1 MVDFRLILHIY
12 PFGNLVIIR
21 PDESIISSLLGR
33 LETHSTISH
42 FSELLN
48 SYRTMLNIRLRRL
61 LNMADVMAMLSQMR
75 SASGD
80 MDTIGLPDHVILEF
94 ASLDDKLVQA
104 VQEAAEKQSQ
114 YSSEHLMMS
123 EEELVTIL
131 QDDYVNFYAPAT
143 VNPYVAIAGRGP
155 WIVTS
160 HGAVLHDNGGYGML
174 GGGHGPS
181 EIISAMS
188 ENHVMANVM
197 TPSFSQAR
205 MAAALKKELGHTRG
219 SCPFSKFICMNSGS
233 ESMTV
238 AMRIC
243 DINTKK
249 MTDQGGRH
257 EGKPVMLMAIER
269 AFHGRTDRPA
279 QISHSCKASYDKNLK
294 TFAERDNLILVPS
307 NNVEALQAAF
317 AHADENGYFIE
328 SMSIE
333 PVQGEGNPG
342 QCIERDFYD
351 EARRLTNE
359 HGSML
364 IVDSIQA
371 GIRGQGTL
379 SVVDYEGFQD
389 AEAPDLE
396 TWSKA
401 LNAGQYPLSV
411 LGLNERAAE
420 LYVVGIYGNT
430 MTTNPRAL
438 ETAVAVLETI
448 TPELRKNIRDRGDE
462 FVDKLNALA
471 EELPGTIIKVQGTG
485 LLISAELEPSIL
497 TVVGFDEV
505 EVWCRKH
512 GLGVIH
518 GGVNALRYT
527 PHFNITSEEV
537 DLVIDITR
545 QSIKHFT
552 Q

>member
-1 MVDFRLILHIY
+1 
-12 PFGNLVIIR
+12 
-21 PDESIISSLLGR
+21 
-33 LETHSTISH
+33 
-42 FSELLN
+42 
-48 SYRTMLNIRLRRL
+48 
-61 LNMADVMAMLSQMR
+61 MADVMALLTQMR
-75 SASGD
+75 GASGEAE
-80 MDTIGLPDHVILEF
+80 TIGLPDNVILDFSSRDNTLIQAITEAF
-94 ASLDDKLVQA
+94 DKQNQL
-104 VQEAAEKQSQ
+104 
-114 YSSEHLMMS
+114 SSEDLMKNESDLVKHL
-123 EEELVTIL
+123 
-131 QDDYVNFYAPAT
+131 QADYVNFYAPAT

-205 MAAALKKELGHTRG
+205 MATALRKELGHTRG
-219 SCPFSKFICMNSGS
+219 GCPFSKFICMNSGS

-243 DINTKK
+243 DVNTKK
-249 MTDQGGRH
+249 MTETGARH
-257 EGKPVMLMAIER
+257 EGKKVMLLAIER

-294 TFAERDNLILVPS
+294 TFSERDNLILVPS
-307 NNVEALQAAF
+307 NNINALNAAF
-317 AHADENGYFIE
+317 TDAEEKGYFIE

-342 QCIERDFYD
+342 QCIDRDFYD

-364 IVDSIQA
+364 IIDSIQA

-411 LGLNERAAE
+411 LGLNERAAN

-438 ETAVAVLETI
+438 ETAVAVLEKI
-448 TPELRKNIRDRGDE
+448 TPELRQNIRDRGVE
-462 FVDKLNALA
+462 FVTKLNALSK
-471 EELPGTIIKVQGTG
+471 ELPGTIIKVQGTG

-505 EVWCRKH
+505 EVWCRKN

-545 QSIKHFT
+545 RAIIQFT

>member
-1 MVDFRLILHIY
+1 
-12 PFGNLVIIR
+12 
-21 PDESIISSLLGR
+21 
-33 LETHSTISH
+33 
-42 FSELLN
+42 
-48 SYRTMLNIRLRRL
+48 
-61 LNMADVMAMLSQMR
+61 MADVMALLEQMR
-75 SASGD
+75 NASGAPE
-80 MDTIGLPDHVILEF
+80 TVGLPDDVISRFVEIDNTLTQAIEE
-94 ASLDDKLVQA
+94 ASV
-104 VQEAAEKQSQ
+104 KQKQLSDTD
-114 YSSEHLMMS
+114 LMMNES
-123 EEELVTIL
+123 ELVEKL
-131 QDDYVNFYAPAT
+131 QHDFVNFYAPAT

-181 EIISAMS
+181 EIISVMS

-205 MAAALKKELGHTRG
+205 MAAALRKELGHTRG

-243 DINTKK
+243 DVNSKI
-249 MTDQGGRH
+249 MTGAGGRH
-257 EGKPVMLMAIER
+257 EGKPVKLLAIER

-279 QISHSCKASYDKNLK
+279 QISHSCKGTYDKNLK
-294 TFAERDNLILVPS
+294 TFSERDNLILVPS
-307 NNVEALQAAF
+307 NDVNALRDAF
-317 AHADENGYFIE
+317 SDAKEKGYFIE

-351 EARRLTNE
+351 EARKLTKEN
-359 HGSML
+359 GSML
-364 IVDSIQA
+364 IIDSIQA

-379 SVVDYEGFQD
+379 SIVDYEGFQD

-411 LGLNERAAE
+411 LGLNDRAAE

-448 TPELRKNIRDRGDE
+448 TPELRQNIRERGIE
-462 FVDKLNALA
+462 FVEKLNALS
-471 EELPGTIIKVQGTG
+471 EELPGTITKVQGTG

-505 EVWCRKH
+505 EVWCRKN

-518 GGVNALRYT
+518 GGMNALRYT
-527 PHFNITSEEV
+527 PHFKITSEEV

-545 QSIKHFT
+545 QAIKAFT
-552 Q
+552 E

>member
-1 MVDFRLILHIY
+1 
-12 PFGNLVIIR
+12 
-21 PDESIISSLLGR
+21 
-33 LETHSTISH
+33 
-42 FSELLN
+42 
-48 SYRTMLNIRLRRL
+48 
-61 LNMADVMAMLSQMR
+61 MADVIAMLEQMR
-75 SASGD
+75 AASGD
-80 MDTIGLPDHVILEF
+80 AVTIGLPDDVISDF
-94 ASLDDKLVQA
+94 ASRDSSLRLA
-104 VQEAAEKQSQ
+104 IEEGLSKQSEIAAFMLKQ
-114 YSSEHLMMS
+114 DETT
-123 EEELVTIL
+123 LVSLL
-131 QDDYVNFYAPAT
+131 QEDFVNFYAPAT
-143 VNPYVAIAGRGP
+143 VNPYVAISGRGP

-160 HGAVLHDNGGYGML
+160 HGAVIHDNGGYGML
-174 GGGHGPS
+174 GGGHGPGD
-181 EIISAMS
+181 IIEVMS
-188 ENHVMANVM
+188 QNHVMANVM

-243 DINTKK
+243 DVNSK
-249 MTDQGGRH
+249 MMTGPGGRH
-257 EGKPVMLMAIER
+257 EGKPVKLLAIER

-279 QISHSCKASYDKNLK
+279 QISHSCKGTYDKNLK
-294 TFAERDNLILVPS
+294 TFSERDNLILVPS
-307 NNVEALQAAF
+307 NNIEALRAAF
-317 AHADENGYFIE
+317 AKAEEDGFFIE

-342 QCIERDFYD
+342 QCIDRDFYD

-359 HGSML
+359 NGSML
-364 IVDSIQA
+364 IIDSIQA

-411 LGLNERAAE
+411 LGLNDRAAE

-438 ETAVAVLETI
+438 ETAVAVLERI
-448 TPELRKNIRDRGDE
+448 TPELRQNIRDRGRE
-462 FVDKLNALA
+462 FVEKLNALS
-471 EELPGTIIKVQGTG
+471 EELPGTITKVQGTG
-485 LLISAELEPSIL
+485 LLISAELEP
-497 TVVGFDEV
+497 TKMQVVGFDDV
-505 EVWCRKH
+505 EVWCRKN

-518 GGVNALRYT
+518 GGINALRYT
-527 PHFNITSEEV
+527 PHFNITSEEI
-537 DLVIDITR
+537 DLVINITR
-545 QSIKHFT
+545 NAIKHFT

>member
-1 MVDFRLILHIY
+1 
-12 PFGNLVIIR
+12 
-21 PDESIISSLLGR
+21 
-33 LETHSTISH
+33 
-42 FSELLN
+42 
-48 SYRTMLNIRLRRL
+48 
-61 LNMADVMAMLSQMR
+61 MADVIAMLEQMR
-75 SASGD
+75 AASGD
-80 MDTIGLPDHVILEF
+80 AVTIGLPDDVISDF
-94 ASLDDKLVQA
+94 ASRDHSLRLA
-104 VQEAAEKQSQ
+104 IEEGLSKQSEIAAFMLKQ
-114 YSSEHLMMS
+114 DETT
-123 EEELVTIL
+123 LVSLL
-131 QDDYVNFYAPAT
+131 QEDFVNFYAPAT
-143 VNPYVAIAGRGP
+143 VNPYVAISGRGP

-160 HGAVLHDNGGYGML
+160 HGAVIHDNGGYGML
-174 GGGHGPS
+174 GGGHGPGD
-181 EIISAMS
+181 IIEVMS
-188 ENHVMANVM
+188 QNHVMANVM

-243 DINTKK
+243 DVNSK
-249 MTDQGGRH
+249 MMTGPGGRH
-257 EGKPVMLMAIER
+257 EGKPVKLLAIER

-279 QISHSCKASYDKNLK
+279 QISHSCKGTYDKNLK
-294 TFAERDNLILVPS
+294 TFSERDNLILVPS
-307 NNVEALQAAF
+307 NNIEALRAAF
-317 AHADENGYFIE
+317 AKAEEDGFFIE

-342 QCIERDFYD
+342 QCIDRDFYD

-359 HGSML
+359 NGSML
-364 IVDSIQA
+364 IIDSIQA

-411 LGLNERAAE
+411 LGLNDRAAE

-438 ETAVAVLETI
+438 ETAVAVLERI
-448 TPELRKNIRDRGDE
+448 TPELRQNIRDRGRE
-462 FVDKLNALA
+462 FVEKLNALS
-471 EELPGTIIKVQGTG
+471 EELPGTITKVQGTG
-485 LLISAELEPSIL
+485 LLISAELEP
-497 TVVGFDEV
+497 TKMQVVGFDDV
-505 EVWCRKH
+505 EVWCRKN

-518 GGVNALRYT
+518 GGINALRYT
-527 PHFNITSEEV
+527 PHFNITSEEI
-537 DLVIDITR
+537 DLVINITR
-545 QSIKHFT
+545 NAIKHFT